1 MKKYQKIVK
10 KCGTDGIEN
19 IFVSGLLQ
27 KTPIIT
33 EDIIR
38 RVNKLKIL
46 VKQKGVF
53 MFLMIT

>member
-10 KCGTDGIEN
+10 KCGSDGIEN

-27 KTPIIT
+27 KTPIT